1 MDPDARMTEPP
12 SPTIPQSHR
21 SAVGLPT
28 RCAFVMSRCAEAI
41 PPAVAVSDAHH
52 VACYLFE
59 GESAGRGPDRP
70 TGASGTPS
78 MMPTLT

>member
-1 MDPDARMTEPP
+1 
-12 SPTIPQSHR
+12 
-21 SAVGLPT
+21 
-28 RCAFVMSRCAEAI
+28 MSRCAGAI